1 MKRLIRVYPAWWRE
15 RHAAE
20 MTRLLED
27 LEPMS
32 WRRRLSTGLDLLRGA
47 ADAHLMG
54 PPRQSGM
61 HLLVRSA
68 LRRAALVA
76 LLVWVAL
83 TVEIVRSNVVH
94 ASTADDDGVSV
105 LVSYLAVF
113 GALATVGAL
122 AAQVVPDWRVVA
134 AAGAAAGAL
143 IGALTILTYA
153 VVDNVFLGVVSRQS
167 AKIDGLAASGMDSMR
182 MYINT
187 SLLLGFCVLSG
198 FLAIAGAGLAVAGG
212 LTSRAYRRRSA

>member
-1 MKRLIRVYPAWWRE
+1 MKRLIRVYPAWWRR

-32 WRRRLSTGLDLLRGA
+32 WRRRLSTGVDLLRGA
-47 ADAHLMG
+47 VDAYLMG

-68 LRRAALVA
+68 LRRAAMVA

-83 TVEIVRSNVVH
+83 TVEIVRSNVVY

-113 GALATVGAL
+113 GALGTVGAL
-122 AAQVVPDWRVVA
+122 AARVVPDWRVVA

-198 FLAIAGAGLAVAGG
+198 SLAIVGAGLAVVGG